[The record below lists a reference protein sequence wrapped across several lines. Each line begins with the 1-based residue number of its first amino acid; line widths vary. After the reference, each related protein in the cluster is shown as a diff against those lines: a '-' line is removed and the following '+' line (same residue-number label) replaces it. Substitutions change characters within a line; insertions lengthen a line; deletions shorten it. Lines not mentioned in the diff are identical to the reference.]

1 MSTMSPMPTI
11 LITGFAPFNQEA
23 INPSWEVVKQFEGRQ
38 FGTTHQ
44 IQIAQLAC
52 EFGHAIKQ
60 LHTLLDQHQPEIAI
74 CIGQAG
80 GRADISIERIAINID
95 DARIPDNA
103 GAQPIDETIVVGGP
117 AAYFS
122 SLPLKALLKNL
133 RDHSI
138 PANISQTAGTYVC
151 NHVFYGL
158 MHYANTHPNLK
169 HAGFVH
175 IPYLPS
181 QACHHP
187 GAASMSIETLEKA
200 LSLLVETTVKVN
212 PSSDLPIKLSAGTI
226 C

>member
-1 MSTMSPMPTI
+1 MPNI
-11 LITGFAPFNQEA
+11 LITGFAPFNQET

-38 FGTTHQ
+38 ISNSHD

-52 EFGHAIKQ
+52 EFGLANEQ
-60 LHTLLDQHQPEIAI
+60 LHALLEQHQPEIAI

-80 GRADISIERIAINID
+80 GRAEISIERVAINVD

-103 GAQPIDETIVVGGP
+103 GAQPIDEPIAADGP

-122 SLPLKALLKNL
+122 SLPLKALVKNL
-133 RDHSI
+133 RDNNI

-169 HAGFVH
+169 RAGYVH

-187 GAASMSIETLEKA
+187 GAESISMETLEKA